1 MAIFGIYVRFLGWVT
16 NQSLVCSPRKSNGP
30 PFEKKRLIHHPKGGW
45 WPETLFLLATKVL
58 MLEQSRLPCICFLI
72 EGIMQKHGTCLM
84 KSSRYENS
92 CGVFFNAL
100 EKYEENRWI
109 SKPPKLANGRISNS
123 RGLFQLPRKSFV
135 GGVIAFLVM
144 VKLLQ
149 PSGEHGPNL

>member
-16 NQSLVCSPRKSNGP
+16 NQSLVCSPRKSNGL

-92 CGVFFNAL
+92 CGVFLTPWKNM
-100 EKYEENRWI
+100 KKI
-109 SKPPKLANGRISNS
+109 VG
-123 RGLFQLPRKSFV
+123 FQSPQNWPTV
-135 GGVIAFLVM
+135 GSLIPGVYFSCHERVLWGV
-144 VKLLQ
+144 
-149 PSGEHGPNL
+149 